1 MTRLKPLTAFLLAV
15 VALACGKRGDPT
27 PPVPII
33 PAAVS
38 DLTAT
43 QRGPHIILSWTYP
56 SLTTA
61 GRSLSGIQR
70 VHIYRYVEV
79 LPAGMMGRDPAT
91 MGNVPVGMP
100 MEVALFSHVPALPP
114 TQFLRLK
121 ETLVSLEP
129 EDLSG
134 VTEGGKLFYED
145 DPEIRTSEG
154 LPIRVTYG
162 VVTEAEAKSD
172 LSNLVVIVPLDV
184 PTPPQSLSAS
194 ISPDAVNLSWN
205 RPARMISGASDLSV
219 IGYHVYRFTG
229 DEVPE
234 TPITSAPIERTNYAD
249 TPALGTHRYLVT
261 AVRSTG
267 PPLLQSGPS
276 NVISVEYR
284 DLLPPPAPTGLTA
297 LPEDNAIRLIWD
309 PVEAADLAGYKIYR
323 IGQADQVGELFV
335 TVTPTAIPETNYR
348 DTGVRPNTAYQYLV
362 SSVDKSGNES
372 SPTKITD
379 VMIRK

>member
-1 MTRLKPLTAFLLAV
+1 MTRLKLLTTFLLA

-27 PPVPII
+27 PPVPVI

-43 QRGPHIILSWTYP
+43 QRGPYVILSWTYP
-56 SLTTA
+56 SVTTA

-70 VHIYRYVEV
+70 VHVYRYVEV
-79 LPAGMMGRDPAT
+79 LPGSMLGREPETLGDI
-91 MGNVPVGMP
+91 PVGVP
-100 MEVALFSHVPALPP
+100 IEVTLFSHVPSLPP

-145 DPEIRTSEG
+145 DPQMRTAEG
-154 LPIRVTYG
+154 LPVRVTYG
-162 VVTEAEAKSD
+162 VVTEAEARSD
-172 LSNLVVIVPLDV
+172 LSNLAVIVPLDV
-184 PTPPQSLSAS
+184 PTAPQSLSAS

-205 RPARMISGASDLSV
+205 RPAGMISGASDLSL

-234 TPITSAPIERTNYAD
+234 TPITAAPVEKTNYAD
-249 TPALGTHRYLVT
+249 TPALGSHRYLVT
-261 AVRSTG
+261 AVRTTG
-267 PPLLQSGPS
+267 PPLLQSYPS
-276 NVISVEYR
+276 NVLTVEYR
-284 DLLPPPAPTGLTA
+284 DLLPPPAPIGLTA

-309 PVEAADLAGYKIYR
+309 PVEAADLAGYKVYR
-323 IGQADQVGELFV
+323 IGVADQVGELFV
-335 TVTPTAIPETNYR
+335 TVTPTAITETNYR
-348 DTGVRPNTAYQYLV
+348 DTGVRPNTVYQYLV
-362 SSVDKSGNES
+362 SSIDKSGNES

-379 VMIRK
+379 VIIRK